1 MAFKIQILSAPPRT
15 IEASSGV
22 SLSQA
27 LLKAGFPLNVYCGG
41 KGLCGKCLVEVM
53 EGTLTP
59 ADQGEAALL
68 GRAGAGPRFRLACL
82 LPVRSDLV
90 VKIPANALL
99 PRIQGLTEGILPSFE
114 FDPAVKKFLVRLD
127 PDRLAPP
134 LLEAGVADLLKLPP
148 DDAWRRGSWPLVR
161 EAIRASAGRK
171 PNVYTAAVFEEK
183 ALLDFSP
190 GESADEAFG
199 LAVDLGT
206 TTVVVELVDLVSGRI
221 LGKAFGLN
229 GQSRFGADVV
239 SRISHAVL
247 APAHAEELKEAA
259 LETLSGL
266 LAKAAA
272 EAAIAPESIYDIAIA
287 GNTAMNHFLLG
298 RSVRSL
304 SVAPFEAEFQSLPPL
319 EAIDCGF
326 RLQRRAKLFV
336 SPNIGSYVG
345 GDITAG
351 LLATGLLN
359 KPGHNLFIDIG
370 TNGEIVLKAGDRV
383 TAASTAAGPAFEG
396 ASLGC
401 GMLAV
406 PGAIDK
412 AGWSDGALSVST
424 IGDRPPVG
432 ICGTGYIDLLAS
444 FLRGGLLSRN
454 GVIAGGKSSIAVA
467 EGIAVSQKDI
477 RELQLAVAAVRTGT
491 ELLLRRQGLSPRD
504 LDGLYLAGAFGNYLD
519 IENGRAIGLLPD
531 IDLAKVRFVGN
542 ASLAGARAM
551 LLSRRARSEAVRI
564 AGTVAH
570 VPLAADAA
578 FQDVYIRSLVFPEPT
593 ISSQFDRKETP

>member
-1 MAFKIQILSAPPRT
+1 MAFKIQVLSAPPRT
-15 IEASSGV
+15 IEAAYGE

-41 KGLCGKCLVEVM
+41 KGICGKCLAEVVD
-53 EGTLTP
+53 GTIP
-59 ADQGEAALL
+59 PPDQEEAALL
-68 GRAGAGPRFRLACL
+68 RRAGAGPRFRLACL

-99 PRIQGLTEGILPSFE
+99 PRIQGLTAGILPSFD
-114 FDPAVKKFLVRLD
+114 FDPAVKKFLVSLD
-127 PDRLAPP
+127 RDRLSPP

-148 DDAWRRGSWPLVR
+148 DDAWRRDSWPLVR
-161 EAIRASAGRK
+161 EAIRSAGREPK
-171 PNVYTAAVFEEK
+171 VYTAAVYEEK
-183 ALLDFSP
+183 ALLDFAP
-190 GESADEAFG
+190 GESSDEAFG

-206 TTVVVELVDLVSGRI
+206 TTVVVELVDLVGGRI

-229 GQSRFGADVV
+229 GQSRFGADVI
-239 SRISHAVL
+239 SRISHAIL
-247 APAHAEELKEAA
+247 TPSHAEELKEAA

-266 LAKAAA
+266 LARAAA
-272 EAAIAPESIYDIAIA
+272 EAKIAPESIYDIAVA

-298 RSVRSL
+298 RSVRTL
-304 SVAPFEAEFQSLPPL
+304 SVAPFEAEFQALPPL
-319 EAIDCGF
+319 EAYDCGF
-326 RLQRRAKLFV
+326 RVQRRAKLFI

-345 GDITAG
+345 GDITEG

-359 KPGHNLFIDIG
+359 KPGHYLFIDIG
-370 TNGEIVLKAGDRV
+370 TNGEIVLKAGDRF

-396 ASLGC
+396 ASLSC

-406 PGAIDK
+406 PGAVDR
-412 AGWSDGALSVST
+412 AVWSDGALSVTT
-424 IGDRPPVG
+424 IGNRPPAG
-432 ICGTGYIDLLAS
+432 ICGTGYIDLLAC
-444 FLRGGLLSRN
+444 FLREGLISRN

-467 EGIAVSQKDI
+467 AGIAVSQKDI
-477 RELQLAVAAVRTGT
+477 RELQLAVAAVRTGV
-491 ELLLRRQGLSPRD
+491 ELLLRRHGLSPRD

-519 IENGRAIGLLPD
+519 IENGRAIGLLPE
-531 IDLAKVRFVGN
+531 INLAKVRFVGN

-564 AGTVAH
+564 AETVDH

-578 FQDVYIRSLVFPEPT
+578 FQDIYIRSLVFPEPT
-593 ISSQFDRKETP
+593 IPSQSDRKEIP